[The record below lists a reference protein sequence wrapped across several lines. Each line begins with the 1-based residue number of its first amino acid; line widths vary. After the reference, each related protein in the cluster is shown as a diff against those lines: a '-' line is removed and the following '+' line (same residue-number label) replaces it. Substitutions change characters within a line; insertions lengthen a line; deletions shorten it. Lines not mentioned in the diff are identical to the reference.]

1 MNAVGK
7 ISNKDTQKFRVEVT
21 RPSGVVAKE
30 WDLSKLVCETE

>member
-7 ISNKDTQKFRVEVT
+7 ITNKDIQKFRVEVT

-30 WDLSKLVCETE
+30 WDLSKLVCKTE